1 MLRCEWSRLRST
13 EQWNLSVGWILD
25 WTEML
30 EDNILKFE
38 DRLDRSLVAV
48 IVRNG
53 KLAMKPIKGVKTK

>member
-1 MLRCEWSRLRST
+1 
-13 EQWNLSVGWILD
+13 
-25 WTEML
+25 ML

>member
-1 MLRCEWSRLRST
+1 MRST

>member
-1 MLRCEWSRLRST
+1 MCDVALRVESIAQ
-13 EQWNLSVGWILD
+13 QWNLSVGWILD